1 MPGTPV
7 LIVDDTPLNLKL
19 LSMLLVAK
27 GYDVQTATSAE
38 QALEV
43 LPVFKPRLLLL
54 DIRLPGMDGLTLARQ
69 LRADPAHADLV
80 IIAVTASAMKGDEQE
95 VLAAGC
101 DAYVAKPIDTRTL
114 PTLVADQLARGRR
127 A

>member
-38 QALEV
+38 QALEI

-54 DIRLPGMDGLTLARQ
+54 DIRLPGMDGLTLARK
-69 LRADPAHADLV
+69 LRAEREHADLV

-114 PTLVADQLARGRR
+114 PALVADQLARGRR
-127 A
+127 S